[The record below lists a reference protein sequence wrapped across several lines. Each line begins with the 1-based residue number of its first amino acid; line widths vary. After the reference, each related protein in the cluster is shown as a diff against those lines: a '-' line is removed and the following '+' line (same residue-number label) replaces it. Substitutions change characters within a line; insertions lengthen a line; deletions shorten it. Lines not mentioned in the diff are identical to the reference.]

1 MGLSL
6 FLLLLVLLGFFLLGT
21 ALVLVYSKWRANVLA
36 KRRRNFVREYQDTT
50 HVPHCDG
57 VVPEM
62 TCRLLLLVSVYSG
75 PGVILE
81 CMKEVL
87 ASFTGAGITVAVLV
101 CKDEHHAS
109 RLDFDHEEFD
119 ALCVGETRTSF
130 LSSCL
135 IPHTNLFF
143 SWRRFFAL

>member
-1 MGLSL
+1 MGLPL
-6 FLLLLVLLGFFLLGT
+6 FLLLVLLVFFLLGT
-21 ALVLVYSKWRANVLA
+21 ALVLVYSKWRASVLA

-50 HVPHCDG
+50 HMPHYDG
-57 VVPEM
+57 VGPGLSR
-62 TCRLLLLVSVYSG
+62 RLLLLVSVYSG

-87 ASFTGAGITVAVLV
+87 ASFTGAGVTVDVLV
-101 CKDEHHAS
+101 CKDEYHAS
-109 RLDFDHEEFD
+109 RLDFDHKKFD

-143 SWRRFFAL
+143 SWR